1 MYWCARAAF
10 AVVVALASPLVL
22 AACGG
27 TAEDVA
33 DPNDI
38 HIVAVLPLTG
48 SYATRGEK
56 HLAAIQMAFERA
68 EDQGDLIPGRRL
80 RVWVVD
86 GGGKKSDVKK
96 RVADLVKQRL
106 TVDGRALVAA
116 FISST
121 GPAHEA
127 SLPLA
132 LELRVPHFEV
142 ASGAKEDEF
151 IKREDYPELSDEA
164 YRDMR
169 SFAFSG
175 RALCD
180 KLARKGADFI
190 AARSNNRED
199 PWRRVVIM
207 RGDKEHDRMHA
218 RVVRRRLQELADTEG
233 WGGTIVNENDYVMTY
248 PDFSGDGETME
259 DPRPWREHLTRVK
272 EMYSPDVIFFHLRG
286 DKHNLDFFKDWK
298 RVGSQLGSTKIVT
311 CNMAQKPSLLDPVNP
326 GVIDFLG
333 GKLWFA
339 GRGPLKGSQGNPNW
353 DRFKDQYKAYVPEL
367 SPDTWTA
374 GVYDAAMLLALAF
387 AKAGSTDGA
396 AVRDAIVEISKGG
409 TEVDFDEVDRA
420 FRLVR
425 SGQDVDYQGASG
437 PMDFMQPTVG
447 MSSGYSDYGWIVHG
461 VYRVDEVRWNDTEGV
476 GSYVTLDEPAPE
488 ILPSL
493 SE

>member
-1 MYWCARAAF
+1 MHWCARVAF

-22 AACGG
+22 GACGG

-38 HIVAVLPLTG
+38 HVVAVMPLTG

-68 EDQGDLIPGRRL
+68 EAEGDLIPGRRI

-86 GGGKKSDVKK
+86 GGGKKGVVRD
-96 RVADLVKQRL
+96 RVEQLVRERL
-106 TVDGRALVAA
+106 TVDGRVLAAA

-121 GPAHEA
+121 GPAHEG
-127 SLPLA
+127 SLPVA
-132 LELRVPHFEV
+132 LRLRVPHFEV
-142 ASGAKEDEF
+142 SSGAKEDEF
-151 IKREDYPELSDEA
+151 IQRDAYADLSDEE

-180 KLARKGADFI
+180 QEALKTADFI
-190 AARSNNRED
+190 ASRSDE
-199 PWRRVVIM
+199 WQRVVIM

-218 RVVRRRLQELADTEG
+218 RMIRGRLEELARTG
-233 WGGTIVNENDYVMTY
+233 QWRGTIANDTDYLMAY
-248 PDFSGDGETME
+248 PDLSGDGEAGTE
-259 DPRPWREHLTRVK
+259 PKPWREHLTAVK

-286 DKHNLDFFKDWK
+286 DKHNFDFFKDWK
-298 RVGSQLGSTKIVT
+298 RVGGELDPTKIVT
-311 CNMAQKPSLLDPVNP
+311 CNMAEKPNLLDPVNP

-333 GKLWFA
+333 GRLWFV
-339 GRGPLKGSQGNPNW
+339 GRGPLKGGNGNPNW

-420 FRLVR
+420 FRIVR

-437 PMDFMQPTVG
+437 PMDFLQPEP
-447 MSSGYSDYGWIVHG
+447 SPAYSDYGWVVHG
-461 VYRVDEVRWNDTEGV
+461 VYRVDEVRWDEDAGE
-476 GSYVTLDEPAPE
+476 GSYVTLEDPAPE

>member
-1 MYWCARAAF
+1 MHWCARVAF
-10 AVVVALASPLVL
+10 AVVVALASPLVVT
-22 AACGG
+22 ACGG
-27 TAEDVA
+27 NAEDVA

-38 HIVAVLPLTG
+38 HVVAVLPLTG
-48 SYATRGEK
+48 SYASRGEK

-68 EDQGDLIPGRRL
+68 EAQGDLIPGRSI

-86 GGGKKSDVKK
+86 GGGKKGDVKK
-96 RVADLVKQRL
+96 RVTKLVEQRL
-106 TVDGRALVAA
+106 TVDGKVLAAA

-151 IKREDYPELSDEA
+151 IKREDYADLSDEE

-190 AARSNNRED
+190 AKRQDEWQRI
-199 PWRRVVIM
+199 VIM

-233 WGGTIVNENDYVMTY
+233 WSGTIVNENDYVMTY
-248 PDFSGDGETME
+248 PDLSGDNETME
-259 DPRPWREHLTRVK
+259 EPRPWREHLQRVK
-272 EMYSPDVIFFHLRG
+272 DMYEPDVIFFHLRG
-286 DKHNLDFFKDWK
+286 DKHNLDFFKDLK
-298 RVGSQLGSTKIVT
+298 RFGEMALGETKIVT

-339 GRGPLKGSQGNPNW
+339 GRGPLKGSDGNANW

-387 AKAGSTDGA
+387 AKARSTDGA

-409 TEVDFDEVDRA
+409 VQVNFDEVDRA
-420 FRLVR
+420 FQLVR
-425 SGQDVDYQGASG
+425 SGQDVDYHGASG

-447 MSSGYSDYGWIVHG
+447 TSSGYSDYGWIVHG
-461 VYRVDEVRWNDTEGV
+461 VYRVDEVRWNDAEGT

-488 ILPSL
+488 ILPPL
-493 SE
+493 PE